1 MDVSLLAGEGASAL
15 VGLMVADGWTA
26 VRERVARFF
35 SRGDDGAG
43 EVERVEAELEEA
55 RADLVDAGED
65 REIAEDVE
73 AAWRLRFRRALREH
87 PEAAGELR
95 ALLDELAPERSR
107 TGSGDTYNSVSGTVH
122 GGLVVQGRDF
132 GTTTIGFPRSAPR
145 GMAAGVRE
153 TEGGGP
159 AADGRRCGAPEGDAG
174 SRRRV
179 MRVPAVERGGPAERD
194 VGWRRRGPGG

>member
-1 MDVSLLAGEGASAL
+1 MGEEVAMDVSLLAGEGATAL

-55 RADLVDAGED
+55 RQDLVDAGEG
-65 REIAEDVE
+65 REIAEEVE

-132 GTTTIGFPRSAPR
+132 GTTTIGYPQSAPR
-145 GMAAGVRE
+145 R
-153 TEGGGP
+153 EGGGGEG
-159 AADGRRCGAPEGDAG
+159 DGRGWPG
-174 SRRRV
+174 S
-179 MRVPAVERGGPAERD
+179 
-194 VGWRRRGPGG
+194 